1 MRNIDSIGR
10 YFFYLFWFCTC
21 LTYWGKCY
29 LMHSWSSSSTEIR
42 IETFDVIPAISV
54 HVFFYF
60 KRKKHRK
67 NQYCCIKKRPGYYI
81 DSFFIKLLIKHLT
94 VIFLIEGIKTA
105 TSLKPSLHSI
115 QKKYITS
122 SEKFIVFML
131 IELIPSWKS
140 YLQWPK

>member
-54 HVFFYF
+54 YVFFHF

-67 NQYCCIKKRPGYYI
+67 NQYCCIKKCPGSYI

-94 VIFLIEGIKTA
+94 VIFFDWRNKNSDKSITKLTFNSKKIYNLIRKIHSVYADRTN
-105 TSLKPSLHSI
+105 TILKI
-115 QKKYITS
+115 IFT
-122 SEKFIVFML
+122 MT
-131 IELIPSWKS
+131 
-140 YLQWPK
+140 